1 MIRCAI
7 RTLIVLLGVAA
18 GRPALRGK
26 TVAPAPAQYW
36 KTAGGQTGAKMYEW
50 LPSNIRTAAQPY
62 NNDPK
67 AMGVNAAALTLLK
80 Q

>member
-1 MIRCAI
+1 MIRCAL
-7 RTLIVLLGVAA
+7 RFLIVLLGVA

-26 TVAPAPAQYW
+26 TAAPAQFW
-36 KTAGGQTGAKMYEW
+36 KTSGSQTGAKMYEW

-67 AMGVNAAALTLLK
+67 AMGINAAALLK

>member
-1 MIRCAI
+1 MS
-7 RTLIVLLGVAA
+7 TLLQLLIVLLGVA

-26 TVAPAPAQYW
+26 SAAPAQFW

-50 LPSNIRTAAQPY
+50 LPSNIRAAAQPY

-67 AMGVNAAALTLLK
+67 AMGINAAAARLT
-80 Q
+80 

>member
-1 MIRCAI
+1 MIRCAL
-7 RTLIVLLGVAA
+7 RALIVLLGVAA

-26 TVAPAPAQYW
+26 TAAPTEYW

-50 LPSNIRTAAQPY
+50 LPSNIRAAAQPY

-67 AMGVNAAALTLLK
+67 AMGINVAAQALT
-80 Q
+80 QGGA

>member
-1 MIRCAI
+1 MICCAL
-7 RTLIVLLGVAA
+7 RFLIVLLGVA

-26 TVAPAPAQYW
+26 TAAPAPAEFW
-36 KTAGGQTGAKMYEW
+36 KTSGGQTGAKMYEW
-50 LPSNIRTAAQPY
+50 LPSNIRAAAQPY

-67 AMGVNAAALTLLK
+67 AMGINAAALLK